1 MSKGQRSPSKMVG
14 GAKITFRTKPHT
26 CQRCSEG
33 SNIPCVHK
41 DPETPQRLRQNCVWV
56 SPEEAWVSSGLLQE
70 LWVWHKLSWRKSRL
84 TPPQSHQNLH
94 RTGETDSWRAQTE
107 PCAYQD
113 PGEQSGGEGIPVELF
128 QILKDDAGKAL
139 DSICQQI
146 LKTQQWP
153 QNWKRPV
160 FIPIPKKGNAKEC
173 SNYHTIAVISHV
185 SQAMLKILQTR
196 LQ

>member
-14 GAKITFRTKPHT
+14 GAKIRFRTKPHT

-113 PGEQSGGEGIPVELF
+113 PGERSSDPQETDPDLTVSVKESLAEAWVSGGL
-128 QILKDDAGKAL
+128 
-139 DSICQQI
+139 
-146 LKTQQWP
+146 
-153 QNWKRPV
+153 
-160 FIPIPKKGNAKEC
+160 
-173 SNYHTIAVISHV
+173 
-185 SQAMLKILQTR
+185 LQGCGH
-196 LQ
+196 

>member
-107 PCAYQD
+107 PCAHQD
-113 PGEQSGGEGIPVELF
+113 PGKRSSDSTRDCLRLAREWTGVSGRGVG
-128 QILKDDAGKAL
+128 
-139 DSICQQI
+139 
-146 LKTQQWP
+146 QQWP
-153 QNWKRPV
+153 AAGSGALSAAAHAWDLWKEVPIF
-160 FIPIPKKGNAKEC
+160 FIT
-173 SNYHTIAVISHV
+173 STVV
-185 SQAMLKILQTR
+185 
-196 LQ
+196 

>member
-14 GAKITFRTKPHT
+14 GAKIRFRTKPHT

-94 RTGETDSWRAQTE
+94 RTGETDSWKAHTHTKK
-107 PCAYQD
+107 PCMHQD
-113 PGEQSGGEGIPVELF
+113 PGERSSDPKEADPHLPMSVQKSPVETRVGSGL
-128 QILKDDAGKAL
+128 L
-139 DSICQQI
+139 
-146 LKTQQWP
+146 
-153 QNWKRPV
+153 
-160 FIPIPKKGNAKEC
+160 
-173 SNYHTIAVISHV
+173 
-185 SQAMLKILQTR
+185 QASGH
-196 LQ
+196 